1 VLSAATAFGILV
13 YICVSLCSKCMKK
26 NKDRQQIKSMNSFN
40 TIEVSAN
47 PSMHSQQNMYG
58 NSEQHGLVGKN
69 GGDNFFDDD
78 KANSRFQK
86 PNIAEAI
93 AKVDTGMKK
102 PASKKKK
109 KKKAKDGDINMLSVQ

>member
-1 VLSAATAFGILV
+1 
-13 YICVSLCSKCMKK
+13 MKK

-69 GGDNFFDDD
+69 GGDDFFDDD
-78 KANSRFQK
+78 NDKAKSRFQK

-93 AKVDTGMKK
+93 AKVDTGLKKK